1 MGNISSVLQFA
12 LENPDSADLKEIA
25 YGIFHLNGFLF
36 STSGRITPLFADMP
50 QLLNRVDDNTLR
62 GYDIRIRLIHDARS
76 IPQADVPRLAEEA
89 KRYYRLAGDISG
101 EGERPTSALNEALA
115 LYFHRSGDQTKAFQF
130 CEAASDLAHKVG
142 DNARLYSATSLMAV
156 LKNTRGEFRE
166 GLALAR
172 SAQQFAAMVGNFR
185 YETQGMKEEAR
196 AWVGLGN
203 LAYGIEMC
211 GQARKLVAA
220 AGLEG
225 SPAELALLDFEED
238 IQLKK
243 TDYPASRAINEI
255 IVRSTSVDN
264 LVLFHA
270 NSLANIISIDVKLGV
285 LTSEDAVT
293 AGLERTRQLFTS
305 RGIVADVLASSGKKF
320 AAREMYEECIRK
332 ARGASAAVVST
343 SLQKLGDI
351 RLGLCDLSSTVRWA
365 TVYFAFAKNTG
376 SVLYIAWALRL
387 LGDISRNQ
395 GDDET
400 ASTLLQVA
408 LDEFTRMEI
417 YQGRGEC
424 LLGLADIA
432 DQRGDR
438 AVALE
443 YFSEARDMFEK
454 SGLPFTLESSM
465 FRT

>member
-1 MGNISSVLQFA
+1 
-12 LENPDSADLKEIA
+12 
-25 YGIFHLNGFLF
+25 
-36 STSGRITPLFADMP
+36 
-50 QLLNRVDDNTLR
+50 
-62 GYDIRIRLIHDARS
+62 
-76 IPQADVPRLAEEA
+76 
-89 KRYYRLAGDISG
+89 
-101 EGERPTSALNEALA
+101 
-115 LYFHRSGDQTKAFQF
+115 
-130 CEAASDLAHKVG
+130 
-142 DNARLYSATSLMAV
+142 MAV

-225 SPAELALLDFEED
+225 SPAELTLLDFEED

-305 RGIVADVLASSGKKF
+305 RGYVYGFSMCDRIVADVLASSGKKF

-438 AVALE
+438 AVTLE